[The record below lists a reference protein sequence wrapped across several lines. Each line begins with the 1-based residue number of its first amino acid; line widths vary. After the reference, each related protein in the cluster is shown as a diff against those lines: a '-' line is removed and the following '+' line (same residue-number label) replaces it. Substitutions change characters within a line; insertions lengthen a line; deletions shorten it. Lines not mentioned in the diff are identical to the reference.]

1 MTAGS
6 VEVSRGFD
14 TAEFEQRTTAIQA
27 SMHADN
33 LDVLLFTT
41 EPDVRYYSGFYTQFW
56 QSPTRPWFLLVPSSG
71 KPVAVIPGIG
81 EACMRR
87 TWLDDIRCWS
97 SPHPDDDGVQLLVQ
111 TIKELSGNS
120 GRVGMLKGRESSLR
134 MPLHDFDKLCFG
146 LGNVDI
152 IDTTPMVQAQRQ
164 VKSEAEIAKISAACN
179 ASGGAFDEIASIVK
193 TGDSERQIFQ
203 RFKHLCLTHGADDVS
218 YLVGAA
224 GHAGYDDIISPPSD
238 RQTQAGDILI
248 LDTGC
253 VVDGY
258 FCDYDRNFALEHS
271 DAATKDAYR
280 TTHAAVDAAL
290 AMVRPGV
297 TCADIYT
304 AMQSVL
310 CADGDSKM
318 NNVGRLGHGL
328 GMQLTESPSI
338 TSFDHTEMKPGM
350 VMTLEPGLP
359 YGDGKIMVH
368 EENIVIRE
376 DGAHLLSK
384 RASAEIPVIG

>member
-1 MTAGS
+1 MTIGTS
-6 VEVSRGFD
+6 VVERGFD
-14 TAEFEQRTTAIQA
+14 TAEFEQRTTAIQKC
-27 SMHADN
+27 MHADN

-41 EPDVRYYSGFYTQFW
+41 EPEVRYYSGFYTQFW

-87 TWLDDIRCWS
+87 TWIDDIRCWS

-111 TIKELSGNS
+111 TIKELAGSS
-120 GRVGMLKGRESSLR
+120 GRLGLLKGRESSLR
-134 MPLHDFDKLCFG
+134 MPMNDFDKLCQG
-146 LGNVDI
+146 LGNFEF
-152 IDTTPMVQAQRQ
+152 IDTTAIVQAQRQ
-164 VKSEAEIAKISAACN
+164 VKSEAEIAKIAAACD
-179 ASGGAFDEIASIVK
+179 ASGRAFDDVPSTVN
-193 TGDSERQIFQ
+193 TGDTERQIFQ
-203 RFKHLCLTHGADDVS
+203 HFKHLCMNHGADDVS

-224 GHAGYDDIISPPSD
+224 GQAGYDDIISPPSD
-238 RQTQAGDILI
+238 RQTVAGDILI

-258 FCDYDRNFALEHS
+258 FCDYDRNYAFDHT
-271 DAATKDAYR
+271 DAATADAYR
-280 TTHAAVDAAL
+280 TTHAASEAAL

-297 TCADIYT
+297 TCADIFN

-310 CADGDSKM
+310 SPTGDAKM

-384 RASAEIPVIG
+384 RASAEIPVI